1 MEKVIS
7 RIELAGA
14 LLLLLCAG
22 ALTLAEVA
30 RRGDP
35 FCAFVLGWMTLLA
48 WRLVR
53 LCARERKG
61 GLR

>member
-22 ALTLAEVA
+22 ALTLAVVV

-35 FCAFVLGWMTLLA
+35 FCAFVLGWMTLMA
-48 WRLVR
+48 WRLFR
-53 LCARERKG
+53 LCVRERKG
-61 GLR
+61 GLG